1 MKDFEFGSRT
11 YVMGI
16 LNVTPDSFSGDGVY
30 QDSGEALEAAERF
43 VAEGADIIDVG
54 GESTR
59 PGSEPVS
66 LEEEIKRSIPVI
78 ERLGKKLTVPISVD
92 TKKADLARRA
102 LDSGATIINDITGL
116 DSDKGMREVA
126 ARYNAS
132 VVIMHIKGSPQR
144 MQQDPVYTNLI
155 EEIIERLSFLVKEA
169 EHAGIRKEN
178 IIVDPGIGF
187 GKTLEHNLEI
197 LNNLSRFKDLGKPI
211 LVGPSRKSFI
221 GNILGVEPKERVFGT
236 IAAAAI
242 AVENGADIIRAHD
255 VSAIKQAVMI
265 ADAIVRSREAIN
277 V

>member
-1 MKDFEFGSRT
+1 MKGFEFGSRT

-30 QDSGEALEAAERF
+30 QDAGGALETAERF
-43 VAEGADIIDVG
+43 VARGADIIDVG

-66 LEEEIKRSIPVI
+66 LEEEIKRTIPVI
-78 ERLGKKLTVPISVD
+78 ERLAKKLRVPISVD
-92 TKKADLARRA
+92 TKKAEVAKRA
-102 LDSGATIINDITGL
+102 LDSGATIVNDITGL
-116 DSDKGMREVA
+116 DSDKDMRKVV

-132 VVIMHIKGSPQR
+132 VVIMHIKGSPLQ
-144 MQQDPVYTNLI
+144 MQQNPVYTNLI

-169 EHAGIRKEN
+169 ESSGIRKEN
-178 IIVDPGIGF
+178 IIIDPGIGF
-187 GKTLEHNLEI
+187 GKTFEHNLEI
-197 LNNLSRFKDLGKPI
+197 LNNLSRFKALGKPV

-221 GNILGVEPKERVFGT
+221 GNILGVEPKERLFGT
-236 IAAAAI
+236 LAAVAI

-255 VSAIKQAVMI
+255 VSAIKQAVMV

>member
-1 MKDFEFGSRT
+1 MKGFEFGSRT

-30 QDSGEALEAAERF
+30 QDAGGALETAERF
-43 VAEGADIIDVG
+43 VARGADIIDVG

-66 LEEEIKRSIPVI
+66 LEEEIKRTIPVI
-78 ERLGKKLTVPISVD
+78 ERLAKKLRVPISVD
-92 TKKADLARRA
+92 TKKAEVAKRA

-116 DSDKGMREVA
+116 DSDKDMRKVV

-132 VVIMHIKGSPQR
+132 VVIMHIKGSPLQ
-144 MQQDPVYTNLI
+144 MQQNPVYTNLI

-169 EHAGIRKEN
+169 ESSGIRKEN
-178 IIVDPGIGF
+178 IIIDPGIGF
-187 GKTLEHNLEI
+187 GKTFEHNLEI
-197 LNNLSRFKDLGKPI
+197 LNNLSRFKALGKPV

-221 GNILGVEPKERVFGT
+221 GNILGVEPKERLFGT
-236 IAAAAI
+236 LAAVAI

-255 VSAIKQAVMI
+255 VSAIKQAVMV